1 MEKVTGNTQEGEK
14 KSSQVR
20 NRVRNKLGPQEATAL
35 ESEKGRA
42 SSELSIKKG

>member
-35 ESEKGRA
+35 ENQRKRVLLQS
-42 SSELSIKKG
+42 